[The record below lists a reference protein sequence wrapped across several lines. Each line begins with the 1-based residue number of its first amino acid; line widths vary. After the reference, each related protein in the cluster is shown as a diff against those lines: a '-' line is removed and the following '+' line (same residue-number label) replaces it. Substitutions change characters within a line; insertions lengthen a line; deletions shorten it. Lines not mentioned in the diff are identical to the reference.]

1 MWLVE
6 QCILESNEILR
17 KDPFNIPGSSSN
29 RWDGIKSYR
38 WWLSHWGILTASYD
52 HVKTTGMNY
61 TLSYSPEYSCIP
73 NLKESKTNFSMVG
86 LHGRM
91 SVVSKVELASQWRWT
106 LQKVSMLAPP
116 FIFSRKD
123 FCNKSPGKIAHIEIC
138 LSIVIYAISK
148 FSTISCRQDDKE
160 ARLILNITTIVL
172 YPPLKSENCFYC
184 VAYLSIRLTS

>member
-1 MWLVE
+1 
-6 QCILESNEILR
+6 
-17 KDPFNIPGSSSN
+17 
-29 RWDGIKSYR
+29 
-38 WWLSHWGILTASYD
+38 
-52 HVKTTGMNY
+52 
-61 TLSYSPEYSCIP
+61 
-73 NLKESKTNFSMVG
+73 MVG
-86 LHGRM
+86 LHGKM
-91 SVVSKVELASQWRWT
+91 SVVSKVEFKASQWRWT

-123 FCNKSPGKIAHIEIC
+123 FSNKSPGKIAHIEIC

-184 VAYLSIRLTS
+184 VAYLSIRLTSQFGGKKGVEHTYGLPALMVTTNERVSHSEGVRP